1 MNERPLNQALTAWT
15 DTTFQEFWEAVVN
28 GQPYDWSGWTE
39 LEFVIAESQLA
50 TKVAITGTVTAE
62 AGKLT
67 VTVDEATLKAALPA
81 SEKNKTFVF
90 ALRGRPTGTYRIR
103 AIYGPF
109 TINRG
114 LPDAA

>member
-28 GQPYDWSGWTE
+28 GQPYDWSGWTG

-50 TKVAITGTVTAE
+50 TEAAFIGTVTVE

-67 VTVDEATLKAALPA
+67 LVVDEAILKEALPSDQKA
-81 SEKNKTFVF
+81 KTFVF
-90 ALRGRPTGTYRIR
+90 AVRGCPTGTYRIR

-114 LPDAA
+114 LPNAA